1 MGTTLTAS
9 AELTNGRMMFLG
21 ESGGHTVITDYVP
34 PYGDGQGFTP
44 LQLFLVSLSSC
55 LGGTVRALAGA
66 MKRHVGGMTVT
77 AEGDRREA
85 HPTMFDSIRLHVRVV
100 SDDITEDDMAA
111 MPKRAEETLCPLA
124 GMVKA
129 TVPLHMDYEIVRE

>member
-1 MGTTLTAS
+1 MGTTLKAS
-9 AELTNGRMMFLG
+9 AQLTNGRMMFLG

-77 AEGDRREA
+77 AEGDRRETHA
-85 HPTMFDSIRLHVRVV
+85 TMFESIRLHVRVV
-100 SDDITEDDMAA
+100 SDDITDDDMAA
-111 MPKRAEETLCPLA
+111 MLKRAEELLCPVA
-124 GMVKA
+124 AMVKA
-129 TVPLHMDYEIVRE
+129 TVPLHMDYEIVKE